1 MEEVGCE
8 SPLRSIAQSPSA
20 SPGRVELKRTLR
32 SCLMCLS
39 SPVHTSVHFPLPFH
53 LCRVVNSP
61 PTSSLTATSWP
72 LPQLHFGQ
80 QLLNPPL
87 PSWISPHPLLSAPL
101 PSCGPHPL
109 LSASHC
115 LSGAPHPLLSAHR
128 ASLLSGEMQAEPSY
142 PLHLCFTVLPVSLL
156 EALPCTGPCLIP
168 SLSQGSQGFLSQ
180 ALIPSSLPSRRFCS
194 SPSILSLNFAQI

>member
-39 SPVHTSVHFPLPFH
+39 SPVQASVHFLLPFH

-61 PTSSLTATSWP
+61 HTSSLTATSWP
-72 LPQLHFGQ
+72 LPQLHFGP

-87 PSWISPHPLLSAPL
+87 PSWISPHPLLSASHCLSGAPHPLFSAPL

-109 LSASHC
+109 LSA
-115 LSGAPHPLLSAHR
+115 HR
-128 ASLLSGEMQAEPSY
+128 ALYSQERCRQN
-142 PLHLCFTVLPVSLL
+142 LHTLRISASLCFLFPCWRLFPVL
-156 EALPCTGPCLIP
+156 GP
-168 SLSQGSQGFLSQ
+168 
-180 ALIPSSLPSRRFCS
+180 A
-194 SPSILSLNFAQI
+194 

>member
-39 SPVHTSVHFPLPFH
+39 SPVQASVHFLLPFH

-61 PTSSLTATSWP
+61 ATSSLTATSWP
-72 LPQLHFGQ
+72 LPQLHFGP

-87 PSWISPHPLLSAPL
+87 PSWISPHPLLSASHCPPAAPTPCSLPTLPL
-101 PSCGPHPL
+101 YSQERCRQNLHTL
-109 LSASHC
+109 CISAS
-115 LSGAPHPLLSAHR
+115 
-128 ASLLSGEMQAEPSY
+128 
-142 PLHLCFTVLPVSLL
+142 LCFLFPCWRLFPVL
-156 EALPCTGPCLIP
+156 GP
-168 SLSQGSQGFLSQ
+168 
-180 ALIPSSLPSRRFCS
+180 A
-194 SPSILSLNFAQI
+194 